1 MSSKR
6 AAKRSWDI
14 DSGSWDIDT
23 PIGVNFSPG
32 SKRLSVRVIQKYL
45 RNGFLEQRV
54 HHHGN
59 CGRIVCKEKQTGRLR
74 LPPIDCLPRLEL
86 IGHPISKEETTV
98 SPITDR
104 RNKLARVVECHAP
117 NAPKLKTDI
126 HVVSSPSSREQA
138 DHMKMRLLMDSR
150 YFGNE
155 QASEAIEEIGTLW
168 DVWNEDAALC
178 CQIIDEIP
186 KHICFDKKPP
196 WKVRHNDTW
205 QFIRTLI
212 DMHYAIRVHFFTKIF
227 VKNFVVEFMMPR
239 TQHELRELLKM
250 GEGIPRA
257 ETKLYPRLFPHLKY
271 IAVSV
276 CHQHEEIVVQTP
288 TVFES
293 VIQRLSELRAGW
305 ERYQS
310 DGYEVGQWK
319 TVSFYNLMLQMN
331 ELRLS
336 VLSKP
341 ALYRSRQFLFDFSE
355 FRKALIVQ
363 IDSHIGALIDSARSY
378 ALDAANRVHQL
389 FLTSCAKL
397 HNKSQ
402 TEQMTVISE
411 VIDVDLRQMKSTVN
425 ALHEALF
432 AVIEY
437 RALNG

>member
-186 KHICFDKKPP
+186 KH
-196 WKVRHNDTW
+196 
-205 QFIRTLI
+205 
-212 DMHYAIRVHFFTKIF
+212 
-227 VKNFVVEFMMPR
+227 
-239 TQHELRELLKM
+239 
-250 GEGIPRA
+250 
-257 ETKLYPRLFPHLKY
+257 
-271 IAVSV
+271 
-276 CHQHEEIVVQTP
+276 
-288 TVFES
+288 
-293 VIQRLSELRAGW
+293 
-305 ERYQS
+305 
-310 DGYEVGQWK
+310 
-319 TVSFYNLMLQMN
+319 
-331 ELRLS
+331 
-336 VLSKP
+336 
-341 ALYRSRQFLFDFSE
+341 
-355 FRKALIVQ
+355 
-363 IDSHIGALIDSARSY
+363 
-378 ALDAANRVHQL
+378 VHQL